1 MKKFIII
8 FLLISACST
17 NNNRSDNNVI
27 DIRYLDNMSIEEFKI
42 KLIEYSNNSSYPNID
57 N

>member
-1 MKKFIII
+1 MKKLIII